1 MTPDELKTEWQYV
14 YDERV
19 AILCADSPI
28 TPQSHKMA
36 LDEADEHIRKI
47 NEQAARISILR

>member
-19 AILCADSPI
+19 AILCEDSPI
-28 TPQSHKMA
+28 TPQAHKMA